1 MAVTAGI
8 VVVVVVVIV
17 VGGRLKMK
25 DTDSVHVDQQQHFA
39 EELAEGVD
47 LQRA

>member
-17 VGGRLKMK
+17 VGGRLKK